1 MLTFYAWD
9 FKRSNRIP
17 KMMDPKNELIN
28 KDYECL
34 GEMMVT
40 EFWLCMCG
48 KWHPKTRKG

>member
-28 KDYECL
+28 KVYGVSWGDD
-34 GEMMVT
+34 GD
-40 EFWLCMCG
+40 
-48 KWHPKTRKG
+48 